1 MKKIYYS
8 LIFLC
13 CSLVCRADYISY
25 YLIHTGIDH
34 SLKEHDRQT
43 STHNQ
48 QTLVTTM
55 EQTNRS
61 ETNKLK
67 TTYNKM
73 ILRLNTL
80 GLVIDATFLAQEA
93 YPTVNTIIRTQRI
106 IVEQVADYPKLI
118 PFAVKS
124 EIQMIQKASS
134 LINYMVGLSLS
145 LGDLNAIKAGDR
157 KLLLNHALNELR
169 AVAGMSYK
177 MLSTIR
183 GIILSDKLRKAR
195 FSRWVNREKDL
206 ITSIIRN
213 AKKL

>member
-1 MKKIYYS
+1 
-8 LIFLC
+8 
-13 CSLVCRADYISY
+13 
-25 YLIHTGIDH
+25 
-34 SLKEHDRQT
+34 
-43 STHNQ
+43 
-48 QTLVTTM
+48 M